1 MLLRKIILFLSIL
14 FIIGFNLHSQNKYG
28 IPLLDNYHPVVYK
41 GYSQNWSIC
50 SNSVGLLFFANGDGI
65 LIYDGHSWSKIL
77 LPNNSTPS
85 ALYCDDNDV
94 IWVGAQSEIGVLL
107 PDLVEGYRYQS
118 ITNLIQKNDKD
129 FGFVLQIVES
139 SDGIYFRAN
148 AHLLR
153 FSKGKVFIKDTRRQS
168 LMFMYDKHPFFYNR
182 DEGFSIISGNRF
194 LAVRSQ
200 YSENM
205 ILRSVLPYAKD
216 TLLLIDPIHG
226 LYLAEINVDDPLN
239 SSINVFSIN
248 VPVNQYIITNEA
260 YDAMRLQ
267 NGNYAFSTVRN
278 GTVVTDKDFNILYTL
293 NKGSG
298 VMNETHN
305 ALYEDSQN
313 NLWIALDH
321 GISKVNLSSSLTYF
335 NDGSGI
341 TGSVLDIKRFASRLF
356 VATWQGV
363 FYENN
368 ANQNI
373 DKRPFSMIQ
382 DILSISWSFEDINLD
397 GKNYLLLATSDGLKL
412 IDSLLNVTDLLEGN
426 YTFIKVDQEN
436 DRIYAGSPSKIELIV
451 LQSGIYKPK
460 VIPIPQIEGRIT
472 GLVLSKD
479 NKLVIGT
486 ALNGE
491 YIVHATALND
501 INDVGFEL
509 FHLLPGKDL
518 PKSDFYNVYR
528 CDKNVLIISKTGI
541 FKLNRKGN
549 NYSADVFDP
558 TFVEFFQNYQFINI
572 IRHDINGNFWF
583 QVNSKQSGEKK
594 LLYAERKNGKFNFI
608 SKPFKTFPNLEFY
621 SIYPER
627 DSVVWFASDDGVFRY
642 QHGEINQLDKNESF
656 PTLIQKVSVANSKIY
671 SGIYSMKV
679 LEKILNGSDEFV
691 PQISNSDQ
699 SIRFDFSASYYSNEE
714 QVIFS
719 HFLEGFDETWSSFSK
734 ETYKEYTSLSSGDYI
749 FRVKA
754 VNPYGVEGEIASFRF
769 NVPTMW
775 YFRWWA
781 WLSYGIIVI
790 LLFFLV
796 LSISNRR
803 LMKAK
808 VRLENIIHR
817 RTLEINNQKKS
828 IELEKEKADALLLNI
843 LPVRIAEELK
853 SKGSC
858 QTEFYQSTSV
868 LFTDFSNFT
877 AISENADPEHLVF
890 MLHTFFARFDEICSR
905 NKLEKIKTIGDSHM
919 SVGGIPVRN
928 RTHPIDSV
936 LAAMEMQEFI
946 RFMHAKAKENEIWQ
960 LRIGINSGELT
971 SGVVGKKKFA
981 FDVWGDTVNTASRF
995 QAAGE
1000 CGEIN
1005 ISSSTAEAVKDF
1017 FELTYRG
1024 KFPIKHKG
1032 EVDMYYIT
1040 SIKKEL
1046 SIEAKGEKA
1055 NFAFWKKYNDL
1066 LDLSFLKF

>member
-1 MLLRKIILFLSIL
+1 MLLRKFILLFSIL

-28 IPLLDNYHPVVYK
+28 MPLLDNYHPVVYK
-41 GYSQNWSIC
+41 GYSQNWSIS

-65 LIYDGHSWSKIL
+65 LIYDGHSWNKIL

-85 ALYCDDNDV
+85 ALYCDKNDV
-94 IWVGAQSEIGVLL
+94 IWVGAQSEIGVLI
-107 PDLVEGYRYQS
+107 PDIVEGYRYYS
-118 ITNLIQKNDKD
+118 LSSLINEKDKD
-129 FGFVLQIVES
+129 FGFILQILES

-153 FSKGKVFIKDTRRQS
+153 FSKGKVFVKDIRRQS
-168 LMFMYDKHPFFYNR
+168 AMFIHEKHPLFYNR

-216 TLLLIDPIHG
+216 TLLLVDPVHG
-226 LYLAEINVDDPLN
+226 LYLAEINMTNILN
-239 SSINVFSIN
+239 SSINVFPIN
-248 VPVNQYIITNEA
+248 APVNHYLITNEA

-278 GTVVTDKDFNILYTL
+278 GTVVTDKEFNILYTL

-321 GISKVNLSSSLTYF
+321 GISKINLSSSLTHY
-335 NDGSGI
+335 NDRSGI

-368 ANQNI
+368 ANQNLE
-373 DKRPFSMIQ
+373 KLPFSMIPE
-382 DILSISWSFEDINLD
+382 ILSVSWSFEEINIK

-412 IDSLLNVTDLLEGN
+412 IDSLLNVTELLEGN

-436 DRIYAGSPSKIELIV
+436 NRIFAGSPSKVELIV

-460 VIPIPQIEGRIT
+460 VISIPQIEGRIT
-472 GLVLSKD
+472 GMVLTD
-479 NKLVIGT
+479 ANNLAIGT
-486 ALNGE
+486 ALNGV
-491 YIVHATALND
+491 YIVHATILND
-501 INDVGFEL
+501 VNDVGFEL

-528 CDKNVLIISKTGI
+528 CDKHVLIISKTGI
-541 FKLNRKGN
+541 LKLNRN
-549 NYSADVFDP
+549 ENAYSADVFDP
-558 TFVEFFQNYQFINI
+558 AFVEFFQNYQFINI

-594 LLYAERKNGKFNFI
+594 LLYAERKKGKFKFI

-621 SIYPER
+621 NIYPEK

-642 QHGEINQLDKNESF
+642 QYGDKSQLDKNESF
-656 PTLIQKVSVANSKIY
+656 PTLIQKVTIANSKIY
-671 SGIYSMKV
+671 SGIFSMKV
-679 LEKILNGSDEFV
+679 LEKILNGTDEFI
-691 PQISNSDQ
+691 PKITNSDQ
-699 SIRFDFSASYYSNEE
+699 SIRFDFSASYYFNEE
-714 QVIFS
+714 QVMFS
-719 HFLEGFDETWSSFSK
+719 HFLKGFDETWSPFSK
-734 ETYKEYTSLSSGDYI
+734 ETYKEYTSLPSGDYI

-769 NVPTMW
+769 NVPTLW

-781 WLSYGIIVI
+781 WISYGLIII
-790 LLFFLV
+790 ALLFFV
-796 LSISNRR
+796 ISMSNRR

-808 VRLENIIHR
+808 LRLEKIIHR
-817 RTLEINNQKKS
+817 RTLEINNQKKA
-828 IELEKEKADALLLNI
+828 IELEKEKSDALLLNI

-853 SKGSC
+853 SRGYC
-858 QTEFYQSTSV
+858 QTEFYQSTTV

-877 AISENADPEHLVF
+877 SISENADPEHLVL

-928 RTHPIDSV
+928 RTHPIDSI
-936 LAAMEMQEFI
+936 LAAMEMLEFI
-946 RFMHAKAKENEIWQ
+946 KFMHAKDKENEIWQ

-1017 FELTYRG
+1017 FEMTYRG
-1024 KFPIKHKG
+1024 KLPIKHKG

-1046 SIEAKGEKA
+1046 SIEEKGEKA

-1066 LDLSFLKF
+1066 LDMNFLNF